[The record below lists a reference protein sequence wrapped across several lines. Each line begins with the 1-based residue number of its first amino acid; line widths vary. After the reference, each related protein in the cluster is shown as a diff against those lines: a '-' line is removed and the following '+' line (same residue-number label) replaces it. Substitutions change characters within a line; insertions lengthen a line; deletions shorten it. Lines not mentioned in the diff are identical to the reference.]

1 MFASIVNEE
10 MLGVLGEVVEKVRG
24 DGEKEWGEHF
34 GVDSCVLVYIY
45 FSGCPGFSDPLLTL
59 EYSGNEKK
67 PRGET
72 AIDDINDSF
81 ETMDEGKAKKFYAVI
96 EKLWKISSLTFAKS
110 VVDSEESAYME
121 PSGDIM
127 VCVNINME
135 DYFGDELPLAVRQR
149 LKEEREDAEKRRLEY
164 LSEVRS

>member
-10 MLGVLGEVVEKVRG
+10 MLGVFGEVVDKVRG
-24 DGEKEWGEHF
+24 DGEKNWGEDF
-34 GVDSCVLVYIY
+34 DVDSSVLVYIY

-67 PRGET
+67 PCGET

-81 ETMDEGKAKKFYAVI
+81 ETMDEEKAKKFYAVI
-96 EKLWKISSLTFAKS
+96 EKLWKISSPTFAKS
-110 VVDSEESAYME
+110 VVDSEETAYME

>member
-1 MFASIVNEE
+1 MFGSIVNEE

-24 DGEKEWGEHF
+24 DGEKDWGEDF
-34 GVDSCVLVYIY
+34 GVESNVLVYIY

-59 EYSGNEKK
+59 EYSGNDTR
-67 PRGET
+67 PRRET
-72 AIDDINDSF
+72 AFDDINDSF
-81 ETMDEGKAKKFYAVI
+81 ETMDEEKAKKFYAVI
-96 EKLWKISSLTFAKS
+96 EKLWKTSSQNFAKS
-110 VVDSEESAYME
+110 VVDSEETAFME

-149 LKEEREDAEKRRLEY
+149 LREEREDAEKRRLEY
-164 LSEVRS
+164 L